1 MKKFIS
7 IIAACVGTLLLAAS
21 IALPS
26 AAADPTDA
34 PDPNPAVADQQPG
47 IQPDN
52 PLFQSIVEGQ
62 DAYLPAGVPGL
73 DEPGQP

>member
-7 IIAACVGTLLLAAS
+7 IIAACVGTLVLATG

-34 PDPNPAVADQQPG
+34 PDPNPAAADQPPG
-47 IQPDN
+47 MQPDN
-52 PLFQSIVEGQ
+52 PLVQSIVEGQ
-62 DAYLPAGVPGL
+62 DAGIPGL
-73 DEPGQP
+73 DVLAQP